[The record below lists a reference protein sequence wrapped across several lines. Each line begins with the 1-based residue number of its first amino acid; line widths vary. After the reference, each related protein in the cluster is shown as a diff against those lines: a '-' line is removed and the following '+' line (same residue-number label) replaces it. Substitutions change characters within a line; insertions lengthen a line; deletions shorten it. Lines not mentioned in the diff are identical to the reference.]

1 MRGCV
6 TVKLTSSEESKFKID
21 FEDEVFDPNRLLEQ
35 FLLLIGSIVVVNVLS
50 VHRAVVKEL
59 KCIDRF
65 FKLVFYQGTFIEM
78 VEHSTRI

>member
-59 KCIDRF
+59 K
-65 FKLVFYQGTFIEM
+65 
-78 VEHSTRI
+78 